1 MNESKRELTVL
12 DQIKASQEVRKAI
25 IDAASTLYARK
36 GFAATSIQEIAEA
49 AGVSLPVT
57 HHYVKSK
64 SEIMR
69 LIMEDVLKAF
79 RESLTRE
86 TVGITDPE
94 ERLAIAFIIYAR
106 VVDRHKDQLLLLYQK
121 SGSLDRPSRTRIMQ
135 LEVEVSEIFGEIITQ
150 GIGQGVFRPVDVDL
164 MAYNIMLMTHM
175 WVLKGWHFKKRLD
188 LEKYADLQLKTII
201 HSLKHE
207 EQDRQII

>member
-175 WVLKGWHFKKRLD
+175 WVLKG
-188 LEKYADLQLKTII
+188 ETAG
-201 HSLKHE
+201 S
-207 EQDRQII
+207 